1 MVEKDGRREGD
12 KGTVS
17 SSDTCFSVYHLQGGP
32 IQSFQLSIPRFIFV
46 TIRNNGSKVVKR
58 LLHPLGAVYIYIVA
72 KIYGSIRSRNKSCRC
87 EHHSF
92 LHKLPFLRTDWNRQV
107 FQQTTK
113 QAFPEYMEPIKISVN
128 SQTTVT
134 LEMKS
139 NSVDKYLL
147 SSLPMIYQWN
157 IILLDEKFKRNKI
170 DIDRGG
176 RNCYYLIKFS
186 RDRNSFFSFFNST
199 TFYLYIYI

>member
-1 MVEKDGRREGD
+1 MVEERVIKER
-12 KGTVS
+12 
-17 SSDTCFSVYHLQGGP
+17 C
-32 IQSFQLSIPRFIFV
+32 PRV
-46 TIRNNGSKVVKR
+46 TPAFRSTIYRAARSKVSNFPFLGLSSLLSVTTDRR
-58 LLHPLGAVYIYIVA
+58 LLRGCCIPWELYIYIYIYIVA

-92 LHKLPFLRTDWNRQV
+92 LRKLPFLRTDWNRQV

-147 SSLPMIYQWN
+147 SSLPMVYQWN

-170 DIDRGG
+170 DIDRRGKK
-176 RNCYYLIKFS
+176 LLL
-186 RDRNSFFSFFNST
+186 FNQIFTRS
-199 TFYLYIYI
+199 